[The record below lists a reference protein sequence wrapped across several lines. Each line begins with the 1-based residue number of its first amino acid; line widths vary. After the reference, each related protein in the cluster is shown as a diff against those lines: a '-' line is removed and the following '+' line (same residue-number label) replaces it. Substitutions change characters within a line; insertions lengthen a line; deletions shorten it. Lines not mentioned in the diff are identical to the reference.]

1 MNLVSKKQKQH
12 SNPQKPCNPWF
23 NEKCKAARKRAAD
36 YAKIH
41 DLTTPNHKLAY
52 NGLRQ
57 EYKRVIQAEKRKYL
71 LAAGE
76 TLDNLITTSP
86 NEFWKYLKSL
96 QHSNKKACNQIT
108 LQDFHQYFESQNMV
122 PVQQYFDQGHMHKIE
137 EAMRIYECTEANPG
151 EVASDV
157 LDSPITILEI
167 N

>member
-1 MNLVSKKQKQH
+1 M
-12 SNPQKPCNPWF
+12 
-23 NEKCKAARKRAAD
+23 
-36 YAKIH
+36 H

-108 LQDFHQYFESQNMV
+108 LQDFPQYFESQNNH
-122 PVQQYFDQGHMHKIE
+122 G
-137 EAMRIYECTEANPG
+137 
-151 EVASDV
+151 ASTAV
-157 LDSPITILEI
+157 LWPRPHA
-167 N
+167 